1 MKSCLNSASIG
12 CGHESRSRSVIL
24 LSSHVLSAAAA
35 AAAADIFVAYPEMMV
50 DSADSS
56 KTQDKFTSIHA

>member
-35 AAAADIFVAYPEMMV
+35 AADIFVAYPEMMV

-56 KTQDKFTSIHA
+56 KTQDMFTSIHA